1 MASERAMML
10 VVALWASVA
19 LAEVLVGP
27 GVGNADALI
36 SEGSRLY
43 NKKQYA
49 KAAEQYLKASRVA
62 P

>member
-1 MASERAMML
+1 MML